1 MNEEV
6 LLSGVKI
13 RRVRSI
19 ILNQGSKRR
28 KKVNSRIKDPL
39 FRIKDPQSRIKDPES
54 QLRTFDLVLEG
65 NLSSIEDY
73 NAGGGVEG
81 SRHSFVGL

>member
-19 ILNQGSKRR
+19 ILNQGSKR
-28 KKVNSRIKDPL
+28 KKVISRIKDPL
-39 FRIKDPQSRIKDPES
+39 FRIKDLQSRIKDPES

-73 NAGGGVEG
+73 NAGGGVQG

>member
-19 ILNQGSKRR
+19 ILNQGSKR

-39 FRIKDPQSRIKDPES
+39 FRIKDLQSRIKDPES

-73 NAGGGVEG
+73 NRRR
-81 SRHSFVGL
+81 S